1 MTMQAHLVLQYPDF
15 QSGRLRLLAT
25 TKDKNALLA
34 FKRAVLEEAKLNLI
48 GCDDEILIIEYGEEL
63 RKLEKLLEAL
73 VPEVG
78 SESSNQAG
86 DDT

>member
-1 MTMQAHLVLQYPDF
+1 MTMTAHLVLQYPDF

-25 TKDKNALLA
+25 TKDKGALQA

-48 GCDDEILIIEYGEEL
+48 GCDDEILKIEYGEEL

-73 VPEVG
+73 IPEAD
-78 SESSNQAG
+78 SESSN
-86 DDT
+86 